1 MILCRAKGNVVAT
14 VKQPCFKGHRVL
26 IVQPIDEHGNDK
38 GDSFL
43 ACDTTQT
50 APGDVVLV
58 QREGNSARQL
68 LGTPNDPFHA
78 VIVGI
83 VDEVTTQQ

>member
-1 MILCRAKGNVVAT
+1 MILGRIKGNIVASA
-14 VKQPCFKGHRVL
+14 QYPCYDGQRIL
-26 IVQPIDEHGNDK
+26 IVQPIDEKGDDK

-43 ACDTTQT
+43 ACDAAQA

-58 QREGNSARQL
+58 EREGNTARQL
-68 LGTPNDPFHA
+68 LGTANDPFHA

-83 VDEVTTQQ
+83 VDKISNK